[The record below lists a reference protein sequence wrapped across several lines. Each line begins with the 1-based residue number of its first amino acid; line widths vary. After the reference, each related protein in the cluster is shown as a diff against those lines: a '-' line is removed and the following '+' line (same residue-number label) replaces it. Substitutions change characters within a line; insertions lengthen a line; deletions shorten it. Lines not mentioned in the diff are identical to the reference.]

1 MHTLDFNDF
10 RDSFELITPAP
21 SKSYA
26 GFEAADIPASV
37 WWSEATQ
44 CLIMRDQPSDACYAQ
59 VSNEGV
65 TGLFDQ
71 CAAFVYINHYLIE
84 QTANADPMG
93 EELHRIARCFM
104 GVYPFGQLSLDE
116 WFAEQGQLSLDE
128 WLAEHGQDI
137 SAKAHQT
144 AQTIIE
150 RFFQ

>member
-1 MHTLDFNDF
+1 MQHLKKDYIMHTLDFNDF

-44 CLIMRDQPSDACYAQ
+44 CLIMRDHIQPSNTCYAQ
-59 VSNEGV
+59 VNNEGV

-104 GVYPFGQLSLDE
+104 GVYPFGQL
-116 WFAEQGQLSLDE
+116 ALDE